1 MSASHRR
8 YEILIPLSF
17 NDGSPVPES
26 VVADTLLELRRKFGA
41 VSAET
46 QTIIGEWEHV
56 GVVYRD
62 EHLRL
67 FVDVAD
73 SPGNRA
79 FFLQFKESLKLRFRQ
94 VDIWL
99 TSHPLEVL

>member
-17 NDGSPVPES
+17 NDGTPVPEGLA
-26 VVADTLLELRRKFGA
+26 ADTLLELRRRFGA

-46 QTIIGEWEHV
+46 QTILGQWEQAGE
-56 GVVYRD
+56 VYRD

-67 FVDVAD
+67 FVDVPD
-73 SPGNRA
+73 SAENRE
-79 FFLQFKESLKLRFRQ
+79 FFLQFKERLTSRFQ
-94 VDIWL
+94 QLDIWL
-99 TSHPLEVL
+99 TIHPLDVL

>member
-17 NDGSPVPES
+17 NDGTPVPEALT
-26 VVADTLLELRRKFGA
+26 ADTLLELRRRFGA

-46 QTIIGEWEHV
+46 QTILGQWEQAGE
-56 GVVYRD
+56 VYRD

-67 FVDVAD
+67 FVDVPD
-73 SPGNRA
+73 SAENRE
-79 FFLQFKESLKLRFRQ
+79 FFLQFKERLKSRFQ
-94 VDIWL
+94 QLDIWL
-99 TSHPLEVL
+99 TSHPLDVL